1 MTQICPD
8 AVLLGNG
15 EAVLMLADY
24 RHRAAHAGGKGIQRH
39 EGEGA
44 DVMRYVEQFA
54 SDWAVIISGQRK
66 IEWLNFGSLFGVVG
80 EEGGGGCGDVV
91 CYFTSDG
98 RFIYTLWINTRLSR
112 VTVITVE

>member
-1 MTQICPD
+1 
-8 AVLLGNG
+8 
-15 EAVLMLADY
+15 MLADY
-24 RHRAAHAGGKGIQRH
+24 RHRAAHAGGKGIQRY

-80 EEGGGGCGDVV
+80 AGVVMFVISLRMADSFIHCGLTQD
-91 CYFTSDG
+91 FPE
-98 RFIYTLWINTRLSR
+98 LQ
-112 VTVITVE
+112 